1 MKRSLIFCLAYVAVV
16 FIIKS
21 RFSFSFNL
29 SFFVNLVLFLAGG
42 VIGYLL
48 FYLDY
53 FLYPYF
59 AEKTDELAV
68 KAEEYYQKKEFVMGL
83 KFIQLNEEKM
93 KFHVLKTA
101 LNLGILLLM
110 TIFVSSSSG
119 SFLGSGVCFGLLFHF
134 NMKLL
139 EDYRNPL
146 LLSQWFEWVK
156 KPVEYQYQRYF
167 VMGAIALSI
176 FISL

>member
-1 MKRSLIFCLAYVAVV
+1 MKKSIFLCLAYVAIV
-16 FIIKS
+16 FLLKS
-21 RFSFSFNL
+21 NFYFSLNIALFINFA
-29 SFFVNLVLFLAGG
+29 LFLAGG
-42 VIGYLL
+42 AIGYLL
-48 FYLDY
+48 FYLNY

-59 AEKTDELAV
+59 AEKTDELSL

-83 KFIQLNEEKM
+83 KFIELNEEKM

-101 LNLGILLLM
+101 LNFGILLLM

-134 NMKLL
+134 NIKLL
-139 EDYRNPL
+139 EDYKNPL

-156 KPVEYQYQRYF
+156 KPVEYRYQRYF
-167 VMGAIALSI
+167 VLVGVALSA